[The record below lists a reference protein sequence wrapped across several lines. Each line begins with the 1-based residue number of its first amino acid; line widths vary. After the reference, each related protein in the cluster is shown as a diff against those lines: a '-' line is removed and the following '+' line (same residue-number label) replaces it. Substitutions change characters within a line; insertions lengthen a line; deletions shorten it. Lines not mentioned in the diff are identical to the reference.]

1 GGADTGAEGEID
13 GARCQV
19 DSSTESLHRPANR
32 VLPVTRRG
40 NRAIAQNFEMREY
53 DLSTRQRAGARK
65 VRGSLHRDRP
75 VSGSLG
81 GGERAASTTGA
92 EQRIGG
98 CFATNCHTEEREAK
112 GERTQVHVKPPGTA
126 ARFCGWHER
135 LQVVCREEL
144 RAGMGDCCFFSEQR
158 PLPTLRE
165 NNATGSKSYSP
176 HGFLLSSAR
185 SRSDR
190 PRFSDRAPD
199 HQMARAASGA

>member
-1 GGADTGAEGEID
+1 MSFDFICGVQTFVE
-13 GARCQV
+13 
-19 DSSTESLHRPANR
+19 STAPDKSECH
-32 VLPVTRRG
+32 
-40 NRAIAQNFEMREY
+40 
-53 DLSTRQRAGARK
+53 STRLGAGRCVLASIRTEHLRK
-65 VRGSLHRDRP
+65 TGRW
-75 VSGSLG
+75 G

-199 HQMARAASGA
+199 H

>member
-1 GGADTGAEGEID
+1 MSFDFICGVQTFVESTAPDKSECHSTRLGAGRCVLASIRTEHLRKTGGWVGDGPARYSARRRHVSREQLHGGADTGAEGEID

-19 DSSTESLHRPANR
+19 DGSTESLHRPANR

-112 GERTQVHVKPPGTA
+112 GERTQV
-126 ARFCGWHER
+126 
-135 LQVVCREEL
+135 
-144 RAGMGDCCFFSEQR
+144 
-158 PLPTLRE
+158 
-165 NNATGSKSYSP
+165 
-176 HGFLLSSAR
+176 
-185 SRSDR
+185 
-190 PRFSDRAPD
+190 
-199 HQMARAASGA
+199 